1 MDDISGNPSSLRGVT
16 SMPPQTGLLE
26 YNKTHNFCSHSIQTF
41 CIFVDFLLQIFPIFL
56 ARAFPSLQ
64 LALLGLLQ
72 VARFPHFIE
81 IQCNESLI
89 DVHR

>member
-16 SMPPQTGLLE
+16 SMPPQTGFRK
-26 YNKTHNFCSHSIQTF
+26 YNKAHNFSRHIHSTKTF

-64 LALLGLLQ
+64 LTLLDLLQ
-72 VARFPHFIE
+72 VARLPHF
-81 IQCNESLI
+81 NEGSI
-89 DVHR
+89 DD